1 MGLMN
6 ALAMKLLL
14 AEDDFDFSG
23 TLSRYLAAKGWDVLC
38 CADGKEALVLARK
51 QAFDIILL
59 DLGLPGLDGLEVLQR
74 LRSDNTTTPV
84 LVITARSQV
93 AEKVVGLQAGA
104 DDYLAKPFDLV
115 ELEAR
120 LKALTRRFGRDGQ
133 LRCGLLRYDQASAS
147 CWRGDMPLDLSPR
160 ESMLLRALMAR
171 VDRVIR
177 NRDLLAAVFG
187 GDEAVK
193 PEALDVL
200 LHRLRKKLQ
209 GAGVEVVNLRNVGYL
224 LRDDS
229 AGSSAP

>member
-1 MGLMN
+1 MN
-6 ALAMKLLL
+6 ALPMKLLL

-23 TLSRYLAAKGWDVLC
+23 ILSRYLAGKGWDVLC
-38 CADGKEALVLARK
+38 CADGKEALTLARK
-51 QAFDIILL
+51 QAFDIIVL
-59 DLGLPGLDGLEVLQR
+59 DLSLPGLDGLEVLQR
-74 LRSDNTTTPV
+74 LRSDNGTTPV
-84 LVITARSQV
+84 LVVTARSQV
-93 AEKVVGLQAGA
+93 SEKVVGLQAGA

-147 CWRGDMPLDLSPR
+147 CWRGEMPLDLSPR

-171 VDRVIR
+171 VDRVVP

>member
-1 MGLMN
+1 
-6 ALAMKLLL
+6 MKLLL

-23 TLSRYLAAKGWDVLC
+23 ILSRYLAGRGWDVLC
-38 CADGKEALVLARK
+38 CANGKEALTLARK
-51 QAFDIILL
+51 QAFDVILL
-59 DLGLPGLDGLEVLQR
+59 DLSLPELDGLEVLQR
-74 LRSDNTTTPV
+74 LRSDNSATPV
-84 LVITARSQV
+84 LVITARSHV
-93 AEKVVGLQAGA
+93 TEKVVGLEAGA

-133 LRCGLLRYDQASAS
+133 LRC
-147 CWRGDMPLDLSPR
+147 WRNEMPLDLSPR
-160 ESMLLRALMAR
+160 ESTLLRALLAR
-171 VDRVIR
+171 VDRVVP
-177 NRDLLAAVFG
+177 NRELLTAVFG

-224 LRDDS
+224 LRDDP
-229 AGSSAP
+229 AGTAAP

>member
-1 MGLMN
+1 MR
-6 ALAMKLLL
+6 LLL

-23 TLSRYLAAKGWDVLC
+23 VLSRYLAGKDWDVLC
-38 CADGKEALVLARK
+38 CADGKEALTLARK
-51 QAFDIILL
+51 QAFDVILL
-59 DLGLPGLDGLEVLQR
+59 DLSLPGLDGLEVLQR
-74 LRSDNTTTPV
+74 LRSDNSTTPV
-84 LVITARSQV
+84 LVITARSHV
-93 AEKVVGLQAGA
+93 TEKVVGLEAGA

-133 LRCGLLRYDQASAS
+133 LRCGLLRFDQASGS
-147 CWRGDMPLDLSPR
+147 CWRSEMPLDLSPR
-160 ESMLLRALMAR
+160 ESTLLRALMAR
-171 VDRVIR
+171 VDRVVP
-177 NRDLLAAVFG
+177 NRELLAAVFG

-209 GAGVEVVNLRNVGYL
+209 GGGVEVVNLRNVGYL

-229 AGSSAP
+229 AGTAPP

>member
-1 MGLMN
+1 
-6 ALAMKLLL
+6 MKLLL

-23 TLSRYLAAKGWDVLC
+23 ILSRYLAGKGWDVLC
-38 CADGKEALVLARK
+38 CADGKEALTLARK
-51 QAFDIILL
+51 QAFDIIVL
-59 DLGLPGLDGLEVLQR
+59 DLSLPGLDGLEVLQR
-74 LRSDNTTTPV
+74 LRSDNGTTPV
-84 LVITARSQV
+84 LVVTARSQV
-93 AEKVVGLQAGA
+93 SEKVVGLQAGA

-147 CWRGDMPLDLSPR
+147 CWRGEMPLDLSPR

-171 VDRVIR
+171 VDRVVP